1 MMTMA
6 QRTPSKPVTQLKR
19 FEFPVDDEVINGFLD
34 AQVSRSFPTT
44 MRSLVYLFVKEHGY
58 VDVLGLVGSMFND
71 DVDSSGVTAPSAA
84 SDGSDQE
91 TTESIDD
98 VDAHITVTDDAAG
111 DDTDDETARGRRS
124 MPAAPAVGGFDPS
137 EMLA

>member
-6 QRTPSKPVTQLKR
+6 QRVPSKPVTQLKR

-58 VDVLGLVGSMFND
+58 VDVLSVVGSMFND
-71 DVDSSGVTAPSAA
+71 DVDAAGAHAPLAA
-84 SDGSDQE
+84 SDDSDQKV
-91 TTESIDD
+91 TESSDD
-98 VDAHITVTDDAAG
+98 VDAHITVTDNAVD
-111 DDTDDETARGRRS
+111 DDTDDVT
-124 MPAAPAVGGFDPS
+124 PAAPAASGFDPS